1 MVRRLTLLIAVA
13 ALVLPLGLIHAAPLV
28 TLNVFWMYTR
38 DEAMSGLLNRFAR
51 DFEAANPNIS
61 INLTII
67 DWADGHDAIKKA
79 FTDGKAPD
87 ISVIGSRWVPE
98 FVSLGYIE
106 PLDKYMSLDF
116 RARFIPTL
124 INNGAMYQ
132 NRIFGLPVATSV
144 RALYYNKD
152 IFKAADIQKIPQTW
166 DDLLAAGKAINALNQ
181 GIYGFGLQGGGG
193 LETNTYFYYF
203 VWGNGGNLYNASLTA
218 SALNEPASVKALE
231 FLQRMV
237 QENATQPDPTSKA
250 FERRRNLEDM
260 FQAGKLGMVISGPW
274 LGLRLRQEA
283 PGVNYGIVPIPYRA
297 MPSTYGVIDALVMTS
312 ASQHKTEAWSFL
324 TFLYDEQR
332 RLEYTRLAGVLPE
345 LDAVAKRT
353 EFTQDPDYA
362 IFLSLLPIARFEPLH
377 NQSEQIAQTVIN
389 AIRPVYQG
397 TVSPQAALDGA
408 SQTINK
414 MLAVSVAG
422 W

>member
-1 MVRRLTLLIAVA
+1 MVRRLTLLLAIAA
-13 ALVLPLGLIHAAPLV
+13 ILLPLYLARAAPNI
-28 TLNVFWMYTR
+28 TLNVFWLYTR
-38 DEAMSGLLNRFAR
+38 DEAISNLLNRFAR
-51 DFEAANPNIS
+51 DFEAENPTIR

-79 FTDGKAPD
+79 FTDGNAPD

-116 RARFIPTL
+116 RARFIPIL
-124 INNGAMYQ
+124 INNGALYQ

-152 IFKAADIQKIPQTW
+152 IFSAAGVKEPPQTW
-166 DDLLAAGKAINALNQ
+166 DDLLAAGKAINALNR

-203 VWGNGGNLYNASLTA
+203 VWGNGGSLYNASMTA
-218 SALNEPASVKALE
+218 SALNDPTSVKALE
-231 FLQRMV
+231 FLQQMV
-237 QENATQPDPTSKA
+237 QESATQPDPTSKA

-274 LGLRLRQEA
+274 LAPRLRQEA
-283 PGVNYGIVPIPYRA
+283 PGVNFGIVPIPYRA
-297 MPSTYGVIDALVMTS
+297 TPATYGVIDALVMTS

-324 TFLYDEQR
+324 KFLYDDQR

-345 LDAVAKRT
+345 LDAVARRS
-353 EFTQDPDYA
+353 EFTQDPDYTA
-362 IFLSLLPIARFEPLH
+362 FLALLPTARFEPLH

-389 AIRPVYQG
+389 AIRTVYQG
-397 TVSPQAALDGA
+397 TAAPQTALDGA
-408 SQTINK
+408 AQTINK